1 MGVWESG
8 ESGPMSE
15 ELDSNEI
22 ELAESEVGDFAA
34 WDSETLDLEKT
45 EHEIEESEVGDSETS
60 DLGEAEH
67 EIEE

>member
-1 MGVWESG
+1 MSSSWQSQSSEILPLETSG
-8 ESGPMSE
+8 LE
-15 ELDSNEI
+15 E
-22 ELAESEVGDFAA
+22 
-34 WDSETLDLEKT
+34 T